1 MGARYNSCKKCFP
14 DFLVSSLEENRNQ
27 FFRDVASLGVST
39 SNVTKE
45 AFAKYIDSAGR
56 ALDHPLEETFALYD
70 GNQDGVIDRDEF
82 DAPHIIG
89 FQRAD
94 LGLETVV

>member
-1 MGARYNSCKKCFP
+1 MGSKYDTCKKCFP
-14 DFLVSSLEENRNQ
+14 VFPVSSLEDNRNQ
-27 FFRDVASLGVST
+27 FFHDVASLGVSARNI
-39 SNVTKE
+39 SKE

-56 ALDHPLEETFALYD
+56 ALSHPLEETFALYD

-89 FQRAD
+89 FQRES
-94 LGLETVV
+94 GLETVV